1 MTTLEAGGQRTAAVP
16 TTAGPE
22 SRRVGIVRRWW
33 VYVFLTIG
41 LLITVVPF
49 VWMLLGSLK
58 TQSELVQVPP
68 TWLPADPTFDNYSR
82 MWNRLEFPRFFLN
95 SAVIAGLITVS
106 NLVFTSMVG
115 YALAKLR
122 FAGRDQLFLL
132 VMGTLLVPTS
142 VTLVPL
148 FVLITKLGLLD
159 TYWAVILPSAAAPV
173 GVFLMRQFMLSIP
186 DDLIEAGRVDGA
198 SEWFIFWRIVM
209 PLSVPALAANAI
221 ITFLPAWNA
230 LLWPLI
236 VLQSQ
241 DKYTLPVALAIFAK
255 GQFQADYGL
264 LMAGSVVLVVPVIG
278 LFLLLQKRFTQSVAM
293 TGIKG

>member
-1 MTTLEAGGQRTAAVP
+1 MTTLEAARQPAAVP
-16 TTAGPE
+16 APAPRG
-22 SRRVGIVRRWW
+22 RAAWVRRSW
-33 VYVFLTIG
+33 VYVLLVLG

-49 VWMLLGSLK
+49 LWMLLGSIK
-58 TQSELVQVPP
+58 TQQELVQAPP
-68 TWLPADPTFDNYSR
+68 TWLPAHPTFDNYSR
-82 MWNRLEFPRFFLN
+82 MWNKLEFPRFFFN
-95 SAVIAGLITVS
+95 SALIAVLITLS

-122 FAGRDQLFLL
+122 FFGRDKLFLL
-132 VMGTLLVPTS
+132 VLGTLLVPTS
-142 VTLVPL
+142 VTVVPL
-148 FVLITKLGLLD
+148 FVLIAKLGLVD
-159 TYWAVILPSAAAPV
+159 TYWAVILPAAAAPV

-241 DKYTLPVALAIFAK
+241 EKYTLPVALAIFSR

-264 LMAGSVVLVVPVIG
+264 LMAGSVVLVLPVIG
-278 LFLLLQKRFTQSVAM
+278 LFLVLQKRFTQSVAM

>member
-1 MTTLEAGGQRTAAVP
+1 VTTLDAARQPIAVP
-16 TTAGPE
+16 AAGPE
-22 SRRVGIVRRWW
+22 RGAASFLRRSW
-33 VYVFLTIG
+33 VYVLLVLG

-49 VWMLLGSLK
+49 LWMLLGSLK
-58 TQSELVQVPP
+58 TQAELVQEPP
-68 TWLPADPTFDNYSR
+68 TWLPASPTADNYVR
-82 MWNRLEFPRFFLN
+82 MWERLDFPQFFMN
-95 SAVIAGLITVS
+95 SAVIAVLVTVS
-106 NLVFTSMVG
+106 NLVFTSMMG

-122 FAGRDQLFLL
+122 FFGRDKLFLL
-132 VMGTLLVPTS
+132 VLGTLLVPTS
-142 VTLVPL
+142 VTIVPL
-148 FVLITKLGLLD
+148 FVLMAKLGLVD
-159 TYWAVILPSAAAPV
+159 TYWAVILPAAAAPV

-198 SEWFIFWRIVM
+198 SEFFIFWRIVI

-236 VLQSQ
+236 VLQSE
-241 DKYTLPVALAIFAK
+241 DKYTLPVALAIFSR

-278 LFLLLQKRFTQSVAM
+278 LFLLLQRRFTQSVAM

>member
-1 MTTLEAGGQRTAAVP
+1 MTTLEAARQPTAVP
-16 TTAGPE
+16 APAP
-22 SRRVGIVRRWW
+22 SRAAWMRRSW
-33 VYVFLTIG
+33 VYVLLVLG

-49 VWMLLGSLK
+49 LWMLLGSIK
-58 TQSELVQVPP
+58 TQAELVQEPP
-68 TWLPADPTFDNYSR
+68 TWLPAHPTGDNYVR
-82 MWNRLEFPRFFLN
+82 MWERLDFPQFFMN
-95 SAVIAGLITVS
+95 SAVIAVLITVS
-106 NLVFTSMVG
+106 NLVFTSMMG

-122 FAGRDQLFLL
+122 FFGRDKLFLL
-132 VMGTLLVPTS
+132 VLGTLLVPTS
-142 VTLVPL
+142 VTVVPL
-148 FVLITKLGLLD
+148 FVLMAKLGLVD
-159 TYWAVILPSAAAPV
+159 TYWAVILPAAAAPI

-198 SEWFIFWRIVM
+198 SEFFIFWRIVI

-241 DKYTLPVALAIFAK
+241 DKYTLPVALAIFSR

-264 LMAGSVVLVVPVIG
+264 LMAGSVVLVLPVIG

>member
-1 MTTLEAGGQRTAAVP
+1 MTTYEAGRRQTAAVP
-16 TTAGPE
+16 ATEGPRSRFAFAG
-22 SRRVGIVRRWW
+22 RWW
-33 VYVFLTIG
+33 VYVLLILG

-49 VWMLLGSLK
+49 FWMLLGSLK
-58 TQSELVQVPP
+58 TQSELVQEPP
-68 TWLPADPTFDNYSR
+68 TWLPADPTVGNYSR
-82 MWNRLEFPRFFLN
+82 MWSKLEFPRFFFN
-95 SAVIAGLITVS
+95 SAVVAISITVA

-122 FAGRDQLFLL
+122 FAGRDKLFLL
-132 VMGTLLVPTS
+132 VMGTLLVPAS
-142 VTLVPL
+142 VTVVPL
-148 FVLITKLGLLD
+148 FVLMAKLGLVD
-159 TYWAVILPSAAAPV
+159 TLWAVILPSAAAPV

-241 DKYTLPVALAIFAK
+241 EKYTLPVALAIFSR
-255 GQFQADYGL
+255 GQFEADYGL

>member
-1 MTTLEAGGQRTAAVP
+1 VTTLEATRQATVVP
-16 TTAGPE
+16 AQEPRSRAG
-22 SRRVGIVRRWW
+22 SFARRSW
-33 VYVFLTIG
+33 VYALLVLG

-49 VWMLLGSLK
+49 LWMLLGSIK
-58 TQSELVQVPP
+58 TQAELVQEPP
-68 TWLPADPTFDNYSR
+68 TWLPAHPTADNYVR
-82 MWNRLEFPRFFLN
+82 MWNRLDFPRFFLN
-95 SAVIAGLITVS
+95 SAIIAGLVTVS
-106 NLVFTSMVG
+106 NLVFTSMLG

-122 FAGRDQLFLL
+122 FYGRDKIFLL
-132 VMGTLLVPTS
+132 VLGTLLVPTS
-142 VTLVPL
+142 VTIVPL
-148 FVLITKLGLLD
+148 FVLMAKLGLVD
-159 TYWAVILPSAAAPV
+159 TYWAVILPAAAAPI

-198 SEWFIFWRIVM
+198 SEFFIFWRIVM

-230 LLWPLI
+230 LLWPLV

-241 DKYTLPVALAIFAK
+241 DKYTLPVALAIFSK

-278 LFLLLQKRFTQSVAM
+278 LFLLLQRRFTQSVAM

>member
-1 MTTLEAGGQRTAAVP
+1 VTTLDAARQPTAVP
-16 TTAGPE
+16 AAGPE
-22 SRRVGIVRRWW
+22 YRAASVASRSW
-33 VYVFLTIG
+33 VYVLLVLG

-49 VWMLLGSLK
+49 LWMLLGSIN
-58 TQSELVQVPP
+58 TQAELVQEPP
-68 TWLPADPTFDNYSR
+68 TWLPADPTTGNYVR
-82 MWNRLEFPRFFLN
+82 MWERLDFPQFFTN
-95 SAVIAGLITVS
+95 SAVIAVLITIS

-122 FAGRDQLFLL
+122 FAGRDKLFLL
-132 VMGTLLVPTS
+132 VLGTLLVPTS
-142 VTLVPL
+142 VTMVPL
-148 FVLITKLGLLD
+148 FVLMAKLGLVD
-159 TYWAVILPSAAAPV
+159 TYWAVILPAAAAPL

-198 SEWFIFWRIVM
+198 SEFFIFWRIVI

-241 DKYTLPVALAIFAK
+241 EKYTLPVALAIFSR

-264 LMAGSVVLVVPVIG
+264 LMAGSVVLVLPVIG
-278 LFLLLQKRFTQSVAM
+278 LFLLLQRQFTQSVAM

>member
-1 MTTLEAGGQRTAAVP
+1 
-16 TTAGPE
+16 
-22 SRRVGIVRRWW
+22 
-33 VYVFLTIG
+33 
-41 LLITVVPF
+41 
-49 VWMLLGSLK
+49 
-58 TQSELVQVPP
+58 VQEPP
-68 TWLPADPTFDNYSR
+68 TWLPADPTFGNYSR
-82 MWNRLEFPRFFLN
+82 MWSKLDFPRFFLN
-95 SAVIAGLITVS
+95 SAVIASLITVA

-122 FAGRDQLFLL
+122 FAGRDKLFLL

-142 VTLVPL
+142 VTIVPL
-148 FVLITKLGLLD
+148 FVLMAKLGLVD

-173 GVFLMRQFMLSIP
+173 GVFLMRQFMMSIP

-230 LLWPLI
+230 LLWPLV

-241 DKYTLPVALAIFAK
+241 EKYTLPVALAIFSR

>member
-1 MTTLEAGGQRTAAVP
+1 
-16 TTAGPE
+16 
-22 SRRVGIVRRWW
+22 
-33 VYVFLTIG
+33 
-41 LLITVVPF
+41 
-49 VWMLLGSLK
+49 
-58 TQSELVQVPP
+58 
-68 TWLPADPTFDNYSR
+68 
-82 MWNRLEFPRFFLN
+82 
-95 SAVIAGLITVS
+95 
-106 NLVFTSMVG
+106 
-115 YALAKLR
+115 
-122 FAGRDQLFLL
+122 
-132 VMGTLLVPTS
+132 
-142 VTLVPL
+142 
-148 FVLITKLGLLD
+148 
-159 TYWAVILPSAAAPV
+159 
-173 GVFLMRQFMLSIP
+173 MRQFMLSIP

-241 DKYTLPVALAIFAK
+241 EKYTLPVALAIFSR

-264 LMAGSVVLVVPVIG
+264 LMAGSVVLVIPVIG

>member
-1 MTTLEAGGQRTAAVP
+1 VTTLDAARQPPVVP
-16 TTAGPE
+16 AAGP
-22 SRRVGIVRRWW
+22 RRRTVSIARRSW
-33 VYVFLTIG
+33 VYVLLALG
-41 LLITVVPF
+41 LAITVLPF
-49 VWMLLGSLK
+49 VWMLLGSIK
-58 TQSELVQVPP
+58 TQGELVQEPP
-68 TWLPADPTFDNYSR
+68 TWLPHSPTADNYVR
-82 MWNRLEFPRFFLN
+82 MWEKLDFPRFFLN
-95 SAVIAGLITVS
+95 SSVIAGLITIS

-122 FAGRDQLFLL
+122 FAGRDKLFLL
-132 VMGTLLVPTS
+132 VIGTLLVPTS
-142 VTLVPL
+142 VTVVPL
-148 FVLITKLGLLD
+148 FVLVAKLGLVD
-159 TYWAVILPSAAAPV
+159 TYWAVILPAAAAPI

-186 DDLIEAGRVDGA
+186 DDLIEAARVDGA
-198 SEWFIFWRIVM
+198 GEFFIFWRIVM

-241 DKYTLPVALAIFAK
+241 EKYTLPVALAIFSR

-264 LMAGSVVLVVPVIG
+264 LMAGSVVLVVPVIV
-278 LFLLLQKRFTQSVAM
+278 LFLLLQRRFTQSVAM

>member
-1 MTTLEAGGQRTAAVP
+1 MW
-16 TTAGPE
+16 
-22 SRRVGIVRRWW
+22 SR
-33 VYVFLTIG
+33 L
-41 LLITVVPF
+41 
-49 VWMLLGSLK
+49 
-58 TQSELVQVPP
+58 
-68 TWLPADPTFDNYSR
+68 D
-82 MWNRLEFPRFFLN
+82 FPRFFLN
-95 SAVIAGLITVS
+95 SAVIACSITVA

-122 FAGRDQLFLL
+122 FAGRDKLFLL

-142 VTLVPL
+142 VTVVPL

>member
-1 MTTLEAGGQRTAAVP
+1 MTTLEADRRGTAAV
-16 TTAGPE
+16 TAAGPE
-22 SRRVGIVRRWW
+22 GRRFAVTGRWW
-33 VYVFLTIG
+33 VYVLLTLG

-58 TQSELVQVPP
+58 TQSELVQEPP
-68 TWLPADPTFDNYSR
+68 TWLPADPTLGNYSR
-82 MWNRLEFPRFFLN
+82 MWTKLDFPRFFLN
-95 SAVIAGLITVS
+95 SAVIAGTITVA

-122 FAGRDQLFLL
+122 FAGRDKLFLL

-142 VTLVPL
+142 VTVVPL

-173 GVFLMRQFMLSIP
+173 GVFLMRQFMLGIP
-186 DDLIEAGRVDGA
+186 NDLIEAGRVDGA